1 MIRLAVIITLTP
13 SLALAQPL
21 PQPSQPAL
29 AARARTDTRRRDR
42 VRCRFRTGDFVVSR
56 GVEMGVVYFT
66 PMRLARH
73 GVRRRVTRNFAALRG
88 LPWDANLPTG

>member
-1 MIRLAVIITLTP
+1 MVMGSSWLLEGELVKRAEGTQMIRLAVIITLTP

-73 GVRRRVTRNFAALRG
+73 GAI
-88 LPWDANLPTG
+88 